1 MYKKEEK
8 IQEVFTSERL
18 KTKNLGSKI
27 NVETQGDVLGE
38 SLDDIRFLNDRLEN
52 SQENINYQITEPQS
66 NESAKKQKLS
76 QTERRDTDS
85 DLSDRQKPSFK
96 KQFSLSKLRA
106 GNWKKKSNHKRKK
119 DYKSINNGLQS
130 SCLNSIQARMLHM
143 SHRSSVKGDSI
154 NEKSARICRNKS
166 NKGIKNSYT
175 ISHSKTH
182 TKNKYKRKAEP
193 LDLRQ
198 RTASL
203 KLFNIDTCFGKK
215 THKNKLLI

>member
-18 KTKNLGSKI
+18 KAKNLGSKI

-119 DYKSINNGLQS
+119 DYKLVNN
-130 SCLNSIQARMLHM
+130 R
-143 SHRSSVKGDSI
+143 
-154 NEKSARICRNKS
+154 
-166 NKGIKNSYT
+166 
-175 ISHSKTH
+175 
-182 TKNKYKRKAEP
+182 
-193 LDLRQ
+193 
-198 RTASL
+198 
-203 KLFNIDTCFGKK
+203 
-215 THKNKLLI
+215 HKVAV